1 VGERD
6 QDFSDGVEAAAFY
19 ASLPATRGAAGAVI
33 RSGRGEVMLVRRAY
47 GARGWGVPGG
57 IMEAGESPLAT
68 CRRELYEELDVRAH
82 VLGPAVVD
90 WVPADLPRTASFQ
103 WLFHVAAPDEAG
115 IRLPEEELT
124 EWAWVAPGRLHD
136 LLPPHTARRMAAALE
151 VVPGRGPVYLE
162 DGRPVFG

>member
-1 VGERD
+1 MSEQD
-6 QDFSDGVEAAAFY
+6 QDFADGVEAAAFY

-57 IMEAGESPLAT
+57 IMETGESPLAA

-90 WVPADLPRTASFQ
+90 WVPARPPRTAALQ

-115 IRLPEEELT
+115 VRLPADELT
-124 EWAWVAPGRLHD
+124 EWAWVVPGRLHD

-151 VVPGRGPVYLE
+151 VAPGRGPVYLE

>member
-1 VGERD
+1 MGEQD
-6 QDFSDGVEAAAFY
+6 QDFSDDVEAAAFY

-57 IMEAGESPLAT
+57 IIEAGESPLAA
-68 CRRELYEELDVRAH
+68 CRRELYEELSVRAH

-90 WVPADLPRTASFQ
+90 WVPARAPRTAAVQ

-115 IRLPEEELT
+115 VRLPAEELT
-124 EWAWVAPGRLHD
+124 EWAWVGPGRLHD
-136 LLPPHTARRMAAALE
+136 LLPSHTARRMTAALE
-151 VVPGRGPVYLE
+151 VEPGCGPVYLE

>member
-1 VGERD
+1 MGEQD
-6 QDFSDGVEAAAFY
+6 EDFSDDVEAAAFY

-47 GARGWGVPGG
+47 GARDWGVPGG
-57 IMEAGESPLAT
+57 IIEDGESPLAA

-90 WVPADLPRTASFQ
+90 WVPARAPRTAAVQ
-103 WLFHVAAPDEAG
+103 WLFHVAAPDEAD
-115 IRLPEEELT
+115 IRLPAEELT
-124 EWAWVAPGRLHD
+124 EWAWVAPEDLHD
-136 LLPPHTARRMAAALE
+136 LLPSPTARRMVAALE
-151 VVPGRGPVYLE
+151 VDPGRGPVYLE